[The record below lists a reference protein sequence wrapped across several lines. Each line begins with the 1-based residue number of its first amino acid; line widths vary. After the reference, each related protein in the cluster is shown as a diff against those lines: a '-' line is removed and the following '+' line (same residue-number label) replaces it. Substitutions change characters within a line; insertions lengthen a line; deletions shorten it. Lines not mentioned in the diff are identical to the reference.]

1 MSQFVLPRR
10 RFLQSVAGLAA
21 LGLAPRLLAHHTDTH
36 FADKSEHQVVFQC
49 NKAETAYIGHIL
61 FAAGE
66 LLRKYGD
73 DVEIVIACFGP
84 GLHLLAK
91 KPQREILPEHQERAA
106 SLAAYGVAFHAC
118 GNTMKG
124 LQWTEA
130 DLVPFAKVVP
140 IGSEDLMLLQEKGFA
155 YISW

>member
-1 MSQFVLPRR
+1 MPHSLLSRR
-10 RFLQSVAGLAA
+10 HFLRHLTGLAA
-21 LGLAPRLLAHHTDTH
+21 MGCAPQLLAHHTDTH
-36 FADKSEHQVVFQC
+36 FADRSEHQVVFQC
-49 NKAETAYIGHIL
+49 NKSEPEYFGSIL

-84 GLHLLAK
+84 GIHLLAK
-91 KPQREILPEHQERAA
+91 QPQRPVSKEHQERAA

-118 GNTMKG
+118 GNTLKG

-130 DLVPFAKVVP
+130 DLLPFAKVVP